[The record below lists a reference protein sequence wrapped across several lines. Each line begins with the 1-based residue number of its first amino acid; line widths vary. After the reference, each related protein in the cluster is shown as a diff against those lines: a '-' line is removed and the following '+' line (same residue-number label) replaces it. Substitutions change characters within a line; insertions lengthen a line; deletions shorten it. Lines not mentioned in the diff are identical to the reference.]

1 MLVVDA
7 RDSGRALFID
17 MEVLDLDRRMS
28 WVMVRGPGVL
38 VLRDLYLPL
47 KQCNL
52 NSNSDRR
59 QQQCNVCGEDVFIVA
74 GRESTNADA
83 AYRE

>member
-28 WVMVRGPGVL
+28 WAMVRGPGG
-38 VLRDLYLPL
+38 
-47 KQCNL
+47 
-52 NSNSDRR
+52 
-59 QQQCNVCGEDVFIVA
+59 GEFCATFIYHQN
-74 GRESTNADA
+74 NAT
-83 AYRE
+83 